1 MAKVFLKAYEKKNKQ
16 LSVQEMGGLK

>member
-16 LSVQEMGGLK
+16 LSVQEMGELK